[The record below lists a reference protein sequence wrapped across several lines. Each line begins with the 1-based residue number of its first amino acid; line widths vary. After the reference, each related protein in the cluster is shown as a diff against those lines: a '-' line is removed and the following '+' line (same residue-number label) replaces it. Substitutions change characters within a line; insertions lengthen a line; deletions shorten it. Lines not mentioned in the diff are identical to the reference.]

1 MVRSL
6 LGVLLV
12 VIVATHA
19 STTSED
25 VGVDD
30 LFAAFFPSVSRDT
43 FFGSTYQ
50 AELFVDRQKGESQPG
65 GQGGA
70 SVFTL
75 LQPLANVVP
84 LCEHLKAAG
93 PGALSTFRVCVC
105 VRVCLCL
112 CLCLCLCV
120 CVSVSVCLCL
130 CLCVCVLPPFAF
142 LCIAHTR
149 LFIHTHTLSLPP
161 CSLTSLS
168 VSLFPCFSL
177 LLLPSFP
184 PFFFHLLTPLLPF
197 FVLER

>member
-12 VIVATHA
+12 VIAATHA

-43 FFGSTYQ
+43 FFDSTYQ
-50 AELFVDRQKGESQPG
+50 AELFVDRQKGESQAG

-84 LCEHLKAAG
+84 LCEHLEAAD

-120 CVSVSVCLCL
+120 CVSVPVSVSVSVSVSV
-130 CLCVCVLPPFAF
+130 CLCVCVCVSVSVSVCVCTSS
-142 LCIAHTR
+142 LCFPVHRSHSLIHS
-149 LFIHTHTLSLPP
+149 HTHSLSLP
-161 CSLTSLS
+161 
-168 VSLFPCFSL
+168 
-177 LLLPSFP
+177 
-184 PFFFHLLTPLLPF
+184 
-197 FVLER
+197 VL